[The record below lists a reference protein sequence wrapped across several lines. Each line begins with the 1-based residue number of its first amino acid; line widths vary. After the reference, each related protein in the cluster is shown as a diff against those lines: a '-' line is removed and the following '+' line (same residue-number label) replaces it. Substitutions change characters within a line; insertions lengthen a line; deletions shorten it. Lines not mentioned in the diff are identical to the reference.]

1 MYQLEEFK
9 NDYYNYATID
19 EMKQKYNI
27 SQTTYFTILKRANLQ
42 RRTTKLN
49 RILGSLINNKEVLP
63 IEKSINKPM
72 LLDKPKSSNNIVS
85 FGNVDKLYNNNEV
98 KAVYHKPVKENNI
111 EIIKKDLNNNEKID
125 ELDKLLDSAN
135 NTINNVNS
143 KKIKKMSKNK
153 HNVKN

>member
-1 MYQLEEFK
+1 
-9 NDYYNYATID
+9 
-19 EMKQKYNI
+19 MKKEYNI

-49 RILGSLINNKEVLP
+49 RILGSLTNNKEVLP
-63 IEKSINKPM
+63 IEKPINKPK
-72 LLDKPKSSNNIVS
+72 DKPKSSNNIGS
-85 FGNVDKLYNNNEV
+85 FGNVEKLYNNEV
-98 KAVYHKPVKENNI
+98 KAVYHKPIQESNI
-111 EIIKKDLNNNEKID
+111 EIIKKPTIKIDRNNNEKID

-153 HNVKN
+153 DNVKN